1 MKGAMRC
8 RPILIVV
15 LSFLVSP
22 MLAAQPTRP
31 DSPTASPL
39 SDRIV
44 PMEAVVNGSK
54 VGTWP
59 FVERQGQLYVSKDA
73 FEEWRVQLPSG
84 TQSINV
90 RGVDYWPLA
99 AVPGYTFKV
108 NYSSQIAE
116 ITFAPEAFYTTKFTS
131 ELSSI
136 KTSPVLPS
144 AFVNYDLNLD
154 TSRARQQSV
163 QNNLGALLELGVSND
178 WGVLTSSHVGRN
190 LNHSS
195 ASDAGWVRLES
206 TFTRHMPESARTL
219 RVGDAATRP
228 GLWGSSVYF
237 GGLQFGSNYSL
248 TPGFITQPVPLVSG
262 VSAAPSTV
270 QLYVNDV
277 LRKTSDVPAGP
288 FVIDNLSGIS
298 GAGEARL
305 VVKDVLGRE
314 VVIVQPYFTSAQLLA
329 RGLNDWS
336 VEVGAVRENLGFQSA
351 EYGSRFLSGTWRHGL
366 NDRMTVEGRG
376 EFTRSS
382 RTTGLGLISALPFDL
397 LGRVALV
404 RSTDI
409 EVGSGQKWVLG
420 LERQWTDTSVFLQA
434 QGASRHYVDLGKPA
448 ATLPSRTEWAGSV
461 SHQFGSM
468 GTLGISLAGV
478 RSYDAS
484 SVTTLGANYTIRLS
498 KQTTLT
504 ASFNR
509 ALSSA
514 PSTLF
519 GLSIAVSLDGNR
531 QLQTSASTT
540 KGGTDFYSTLTS
552 APNPETDLGWRVLGG
567 RFQNEA
573 HAEAGVDYGGRYGRV
588 FSDVSTSSSQT
599 TIRSGVAGGLVWAA
613 GRPFLTKRVDQSFA
627 VAEIKGYPDV
637 GVGLGSNVTTRTDA
651 SGIALVPFLSPY
663 QSNQI
668 RLNATD
674 LPISAEIESI
684 ERVVVPRW
692 RSGVKVEFPVR
703 AGKAALLK
711 IQLDDG
717 EPAPAGAVIQI
728 EGDKEE
734 FYVARRG
741 EAYVT
746 ALQPQNVLSLT
757 WKQQS
762 CRFPVQISPAANEDV
777 LRIGPLRC
785 GGVKR

>member
-1 MKGAMRC
+1 
-8 RPILIVV
+8 
-15 LSFLVSP
+15 

-31 DSPTASPL
+31 DAPTASPL
-39 SDRIV
+39 ADRII

-59 FVERQGQLYVSKDA
+59 FVERQGQLYVGKDA
-73 FEEWRVQLPSG
+73 FEDWRVQLPPG
-84 TQSINV
+84 PQSISV

-99 AVPGYTFKV
+99 AVPGYNFKV
-108 NYSSQIAE
+108 NYSSQIVE
-116 ITFAPEAFYTTKFTS
+116 IAFAPEAFYTTKFNS
-131 ELSSI
+131 ELASI

-144 AFVNYDLNLD
+144 VFVNYDLNLE
-154 TSRARQQSV
+154 SSKAREQPF
-163 QNNLGALLELGVSND
+163 QNSLGALLELGASND

-195 ASDAGWVRLES
+195 AGDSGWVRLES
-206 TFTRHMPESARTL
+206 TFTRHMPESSRTL

-237 GGLQFGSNYSL
+237 GGVQFGSNYAL

-277 LRKTSDVPAGP
+277 LRKTTDVPAGP
-288 FVIDNLSGIS
+288 FVIDNLTGVT
-298 GAGEARL
+298 GTGQARL

-314 VVIVQPYFTSAQLLA
+314 VVIVQPYFTSTQLLA

-336 VEVGAVRENLGFQSA
+336 VETGAVRRNLGVESYD
-351 EYGSRFLSGTWRHGL
+351 YGSKFLNVTWRRGL
-366 NDRMTVEGRG
+366 NDLITVEGRG
-376 EFTRSS
+376 EFTRSTK
-382 RTTGLGLISALPFDL
+382 TTGLGLVSALPFDL
-397 LGRVALV
+397 LGKAALV
-404 RSTDI
+404 RSTDVD
-409 EVGSGQKWVLG
+409 VGSGHKWVLG
-420 LERQWTDTSVFLQA
+420 LERQWTDTSVYLEA
-434 QGASRHYVDLGKPA
+434 QGASRQYVELGKPA
-448 ATLPSRTEWAGSV
+448 AILPSRTEWATSF

-478 RSYDAS
+478 RNFDTT
-484 SVTTLGANYTIRLS
+484 SVTTLGVNYSIRLS
-498 KQTTLT
+498 KQTTLMANFT
-504 ASFNR
+504 R
-509 ALSSA
+509 ALSNT

-519 GLSIAVSLDGNR
+519 GLSISVSLDGNR
-531 QLQTSASTT
+531 QMQASASTT
-540 KGGTDFYSTLTS
+540 KGGTDFYTTVTS
-552 APNPETDLGWRVLGG
+552 APNPETDLGWRALAG
-567 RFQNEA
+567 RFQHEA
-573 HAEAGVDYGGRYGRV
+573 HAEAGIDYGSRFGR
-588 FSDVSTSSSQT
+588 FSSDLSTSGSQT
-599 TIRSGVAGGLVWAA
+599 TIRSGFTGGLVWAA
-613 GRPFLTKRVDQSFA
+613 GLPFLTKRVDQSFA
-627 VAEIKGYPDV
+627 VAEVKGYPDI
-637 GVGLGSNVTTRTDA
+637 GIGLGSNPTTRTDA

-668 RLNATD
+668 RLNASD

-684 ERVVVPRW
+684 ERTVVPRW
-692 RSGVKVEFPVR
+692 RSGVKVDFPVR

-711 IQLDDG
+711 IQFDDG
-717 EPAPAGAVIQI
+717 EPAPAGAVVRI
-728 EGDKEE
+728 EGDNEE

-746 ALQPQNVLSLT
+746 ALQPENVLTLT

-762 CRFPVQISPAANEDV
+762 CRFPVQISPAANDDV
-777 LRIGPLRC
+777 IRLGPLRC